1 MQDLKDFNNFISESV
16 SLLEQKKG
24 ITHEQ
29 VASYL
34 GVSETF
40 IKHVNSNRFSAH
52 YNVFHLWKLSKLF
65 NVELDQL
72 TPPLNDFSSFKKVRR
87 YATQTDYEEFIKK
100 YQSKEVI

>member
-29 VASYL
+29 IASYL

-40 IKHVNSNRFSAH
+40 IKHVNSSRFNAH
-52 YNVFHLWKLSKLF
+52 YNIFHLWKLSKLF
-65 NVELDQL
+65 NVELSQL
-72 TPPLNDFSSFKKVRR
+72 TPPLNDYSSFKRVRR
-87 YATQTDYEEFIKK
+87 YATLKDYEKFIKK